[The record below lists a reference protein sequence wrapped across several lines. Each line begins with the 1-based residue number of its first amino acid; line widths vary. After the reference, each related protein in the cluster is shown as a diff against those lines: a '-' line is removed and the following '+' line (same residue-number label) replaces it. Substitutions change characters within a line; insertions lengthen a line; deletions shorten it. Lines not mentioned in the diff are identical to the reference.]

1 MKHNSPLFR
10 TSSLSKIQQKHTKIK
25 IKIEVKNIEKKRDK
39 RRRIFL
45 LTSSLVLPIVILK

>member
-25 IKIEVKNIEKKRDK
+25 IKIEVKNIEKKEIREEE
-39 RRRIFL
+39 FFC
-45 LTSSLVLPIVILK
+45 